1 MPDFGRPV
9 DRSPPRRFRDVPWWV
24 PVLVFLVA
32 APLAGAGT
40 LSLVGYV
47 VDHTTV
53 TVNSVT
59 WAVSVGGATEYWI
72 SCGGGEGN
80 CPTHAKLGS
89 EYATTFVAS
98 GYFAGKNLTLSVP
111 GPFRIVSTD
120 PALPVMVPPN
130 GITVSVDLGLPST
143 AGEYSCLGTATFQ

>member
-1 MPDFGRPV
+1 MTDMGRPV

-24 PVLVFLVA
+24 VVLIVLVA

-40 LSLVGYV
+40 FSLAGYV

-53 TVNSVT
+53 TVDSVT
-59 WAVSVGGATEYWI
+59 WAVSVGGTTEYWI

-80 CPTHAKLGS
+80 CPMHVKPGS
-89 EYATTFVAS
+89 EYATTVFAA
-98 GYFAGKNLTLSVP
+98 GFFAGKNLTLSVP

-120 PALPVMVPPN
+120 PALPAPVPPN
-130 GITVSVDLGLPST
+130 GLTVSVDLGLPST